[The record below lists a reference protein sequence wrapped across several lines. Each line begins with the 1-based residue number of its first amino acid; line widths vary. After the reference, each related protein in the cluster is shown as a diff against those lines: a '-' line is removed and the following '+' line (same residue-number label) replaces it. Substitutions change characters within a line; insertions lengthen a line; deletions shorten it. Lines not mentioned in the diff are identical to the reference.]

1 MIRVALMGLGK
12 MGLSHCAIINTHPDV
27 ELVAVCDTS
36 EYLLSVLG
44 KHTRLKTYR
53 DYRRMIQAETLDAV
67 IVATPSRLHA
77 SMVRDALQAGL
88 HVFCE
93 KPFCL
98 DADEGLQLAELAEQ
112 KKRVNQV
119 GYHHRFIATFHEAK
133 RLLEFNVLGKLH
145 HIRAEAHGPVVLKP
159 KGSTWRTHKEEGG
172 GCLYDYASHAID
184 LVNYLVGRPQA
195 VGGTIMN
202 RLYSGDAED
211 EVYANLFYEN
221 GMTGQ
226 IAANWSDESE
236 RKMSTK
242 VTIWGAN
249 GKISADRQDLHVYVR
264 DNSLVPDGI
273 NKGWNARYTTDL
285 TDPVWFYLRGE
296 EYSAQ
301 LNHFIEAIKA
311 ARIDTRSTFRSAV
324 ETDLV
329 VSALSRD
336 CEVERTETDPVHVPA
351 QEESDND
358 TDTGLWSAVLRSRH
372 RDTSRRSNGAF
383 Q

>member
-1 MIRVALMGLGK
+1 
-12 MGLSHCAIINTHPDV
+12 
-27 ELVAVCDTS
+27 
-36 EYLLSVLG
+36 
-44 KHTRLKTYR
+44 
-53 DYRRMIQAETLDAV
+53 
-67 IVATPSRLHA
+67 
-77 SMVRDALQAGL
+77 
-88 HVFCE
+88 
-93 KPFCL
+93 
-98 DADEGLQLAELAEQ
+98 
-112 KKRVNQV
+112 
-119 GYHHRFIATFHEAK
+119 
-133 RLLEFNVLGKLH
+133 
-145 HIRAEAHGPVVLKP
+145 
-159 KGSTWRTHKEEGG
+159 
-172 GCLYDYASHAID
+172 
-184 LVNYLVGRPQA
+184 
-195 VGGTIMN
+195 MN

-311 ARIDTRSTFRSAV
+311 GRIDTRSTFRSAV

>member
-27 ELVAVCDTS
+27 QLVAVCDTS
-36 EYLLSVLG
+36 DYLLSVLG
-44 KHTRLKTYR
+44 KHTGLKTYK
-53 DYRRMIQAETLDAV
+53 DYRRMLQSEALDAV
-67 IVATPSRLHA
+67 IIATPSRHHA
-77 SMVRDALQAGL
+77 GMVRDALTAGL

-119 GYHHRFIATFHEAK
+119 GYHHRFIATFHEAR
-133 RLLEFNVLGKLH
+133 RLLELNVLGKLH

-159 KGSTWRTHKEEGG
+159 KGSTWRTSKNEGG

-195 VGGTIMN
+195 VGGTILN
-202 RLYSGDAED
+202 RLFSGDAED
-211 EVYANLFYEN
+211 EVYANLFYAG

-249 GKISADRQDLHVYVR
+249 GKISADRQDLHVYIR
-264 DNSLVPDGI
+264 DDALVPDGVG
-273 NKGWNARYTTDL
+273 KGWNARYTTDL

-301 LNHFIEAIKA
+301 LHHFIDAIKA
-311 ARIDTRSTFRSAV
+311 GRTTTRSTFRSAV

-329 VSALSRD
+329 MTAMARD
-336 CEVERTETDPVHVPA
+336 SEAERTGTDPVHLET
-351 QEESDND
+351 QGGNR
-358 TDTGLWSAVLRSRH
+358 SAAHASGPQ
-372 RDTSRRSNGAF
+372 SRRHETAHQANGAYI
-383 Q
+383 